1 VSLVAAVA
9 DCGAGVKDPG
19 YRSGGRLRSIALT
32 WTTAKAVT
40 LRDGARFTR
49 TVWKS
54 PHLDQ
59 DNETLLKGTR
69 MKRLLW
75 LDIAKAIAISW
86 VVYFHFFNTV
96 FEHTQFPAADWS
108 SFAAG
113 TVTVIRMAW
122 LKISGIGFH
131 AVGVFIILS
140 GWAPMESTSRRAES
154 ASLRWGNWYGSRFL
168 RLYPMYWVAHLVYLV
183 SPFVARLEPVD
194 SRIILSLLGLR
205 FIDITMNFMYL
216 NAAWWY
222 FSMLIQFYV
231 MFPLLFWAARRFG
244 PFAFLLVA
252 CALGFFVRYLLLVV
266 YPQHGFWVLG
276 GFAVCRLPEF
286 ALGMALGMWHKHS
299 SARIEWF
306 LLRGAGLLAGLLL
319 YPAAMWLYRNGITYV
334 FVDFATGACCLLEI
348 VGVAGIISRFGSVAK
363 VFGLV
368 GAFSY
373 GLYLIHQPYVIWL
386 GLRIRPISVSL
397 FLLVFVAT
405 LAVLSAWGILLEKLT
420 NALVNKLFAPKK

>member
-1 VSLVAAVA
+1 
-9 DCGAGVKDPG
+9 
-19 YRSGGRLRSIALT
+19 
-32 WTTAKAVT
+32 
-40 LRDGARFTR
+40 
-49 TVWKS
+49 
-54 PHLDQ
+54 
-59 DNETLLKGTR
+59 

-75 LDIAKAIAISW
+75 LDIAKALAISW

-96 FEHTQFPAADWS
+96 FEHAHFPQDDWTNLAAS
-108 SFAAG
+108 A
-113 TVTVIRMAW
+113 VTILRMVW
-122 LKISGIGFH
+122 LKISGVGFH

-140 GWAPMESTSRRAES
+140 GWALMESTARRAES
-154 ASLRWGNWYGSRFL
+154 ASMKWGSWYRARFL

-222 FSMLIQFYV
+222 FSMLIQFYLDLS
-231 MFPLLFWAARRFG
+231 PALLGSAPFWTVYLFIMAS
-244 PFAFLLVA
+244 
-252 CALGFFVRYLLLVV
+252 ALGFFVRYLMLVV

-276 GFAVCRLPEF
+276 GFAICRLPEF
-286 ALGMALGMWHKHS
+286 ALGMALGMWHKQS
-299 SARIEWF
+299 PARVEWF
-306 LLRGAGLLAGLLL
+306 LLRGAGLLAGLIL
-319 YPAAMWLYRNGITYV
+319 YPAALWLYHNGITYV

-348 VGVAGIISRFGSVAK
+348 VGVAGIIWRFSRVAK

-386 GLRIRPISVSL
+386 GLRIRPISPWL
-397 FLLVFVAT
+397 FLLIFVVT
-405 LAVLSAWGILLEKLT
+405 LMVLSAWGILLEKST
-420 NALVNKLFAPKK
+420 NALVNKLVPSKKG